1 MSNAPA
7 VLFDAP
13 GPRTRRN
20 VRIGTIVTLV
30 AVLGLAV
37 VVLMR
42 FADRGQLDW
51 ELWAPLID
59 PTSEEFGLVWPRLLS
74 GLVVTLQAA
83 IVAMTA
89 SLALGVVLAV
99 ARLSLG
105 RYGRMP
111 VIGLIELLRGLPV
124 IVTIFYVS
132 ILLPTVGLDMDDFWF
147 LVIGLTA
154 YNCVVFSEIIRAGV
168 VSLPRGQV
176 EAGLAIG
183 LTKGQT
189 MKLVQLPQA
198 FRAMLPALISQL
210 VVIVKD
216 TALGSIVLNGV
227 DDLMRQ
233 ANQMRVPL
241 DNPLQMFLVV
251 AVIFV
256 LINYT
261 LDKLAQYLQHR
272 MSTSTAASVKG
283 ETSELSAVPA

>member
-1 MSNAPA
+1 VSNAPA

-13 GPRTRRN
+13 GPKTRRN
-20 VRIGTIVTLV
+20 VRIGTIVAVV
-30 AVLGLAV
+30 AALGLAV
-37 VVLMR
+37 AVILR
-42 FADRGQLDW
+42 FAERGQLDW
-51 ELWAPLID
+51 ELWSPLLD
-59 PTSEEFGLVWPRLLS
+59 PTSDEFALVWPRLLS
-74 GLVVTLQAA
+74 GLVVTIQVAV
-83 IVAMTA
+83 VAMTA
-89 SLALGVVLAV
+89 SLLIGILLAV

-105 RYGRMP
+105 RYGRLP
-111 VIGLIELLRGLPV
+111 VIGFIELLRGLPV

-132 ILLPTVGLDMDDFWF
+132 ILLPTIGVDMDDFWF

-154 YNCVVFSEIIRAGV
+154 YNCVVFSEILRAGI

-183 LTKGQT
+183 LTQHQT
-189 MKLVQLPQA
+189 MRLVQLPQA

-210 VVIVKD
+210 IVIVKD

-251 AVIFV
+251 ALIFITV
-256 LINYT
+256 NYA
-261 LDKLAQYLQHR
+261 LDRLAQYVQRR
-272 MSTSTAASVKG
+272 MSTSTAAKVEG
-283 ETSELSAVPA
+283 ETSELSSVPA